1 MKLNKENIKIGL
13 IVLVVILTSALL
25 VSTFRKGKTTEDNK
39 ALFDAY
45 AKIIQAKD
53 ETIKAHE
60 RIQAGYE
67 ADKQVQYKRDSILI
81 QLIANNQT
89 KYADNEKKYNRI
101 PAVVSDY
108 SKDELRREVSTY

>member
-25 VSTFRKGKTTEDNK
+25 VSVFRKGKTPDDNK

-53 ETIKAHE
+53 ETIKVHE

-67 ADKQVQYKRDSILI
+67 ADKQIQYKRDSILI
-81 QLIANNQT
+81 QLITNNQP
-89 KYADNEKKYNRI
+89 KYVENEKKYNRI

-108 SKDELRREVSTY
+108 SKDELRREVSNY